1 MKIVNFALLCAAAF
15 SAGCAIDVPL
25 SAGYP
30 VTHQQKMKSAHHWDV
45 LAQAVARQTGELLAG
60 NDQLRGRSLFVVPHG
75 SAVTFNAVFRPLLIS
90 QLVNQ
95 GLTVSGQAAGA
106 LEVRYQTQ
114 LVHHNSERFARCQT
128 GSCKTEVIVTTTIT
142 TNGVVTMSRSDIHYI
157 EDEDADLFLAAAPET
172 TKTWEVVGK

>member
-1 MKIVNFALLCAAAF
+1 MKILNFALLSAAAF
-15 SAGCAIDVPL
+15 SAGCATDAPL

-30 VTHQQKMKSAHHWDV
+30 TTYQQKMKSAHHWDV
-45 LAQAVARQTGELLAG
+45 LAQAVAKQTGNLLAD
-60 NDQLRGRSLFVVPHG
+60 NDLLRGHALFVVPHG
-75 SAVTFNAVFRPLLIS
+75 EAVAFNAVFRPLLIS

-114 LVHHNSERFARCQT
+114 LVQHASERFAQCQS
-128 GSCKTEVIVTTTIT
+128 GSCKTEVIITTTIT
-142 TNGVVTMSRSDIHYI
+142 TNGIVPMSRSDIHYI
-157 EDEDADLFLAAAPET
+157 EDEDAYLFLVSVPDT